1 MRRMEGEMECRDEVK
16 AEGLGRPEDGA
27 VLTAGEQAEYVR
39 LVVNGAAPLRACER
53 VGVTVAA
60 VLRTL
65 DVDPGFRA
73 LVDQTAEVISGNVAA
88 ALYQAAMRGNVA
100 AQTLFLNH
108 RPPRDWKQEAQDD
121 DELDRLSNA
130 ELLALCLAEG
140 VAVPAAAQ
148 AALGA
153 EPGDA
158 VA

>member
-1 MRRMEGEMECRDEVK
+1 MGQGNEASGA
-16 AEGLGRPEDGA
+16 AEAIGRPEEVR
-27 VLTAGEQAEYVR
+27 VLTGPQQAEYVR

-65 DVDPGFRA
+65 DVDAGFRA

-100 AQTLFLNH
+100 AQTLFLKH
-108 RPPRDWKQEAQDD
+108 RPPRDWKQEADHD

-153 EPGDA
+153 EPGA
-158 VA
+158 PIA